1 MARRLMNVR
10 KVVKKDHLEEIEIAS
25 LRKLQPDKPPPSRNA
40 GRSRRTRNVPP
51 TRSAEEIQ
59 TYRVP

>member
-25 LRKLQPDKPPPSRNA
+25 LRKLRPDKPPPS
-40 GRSRRTRNVPP
+40 
-51 TRSAEEIQ
+51 
-59 TYRVP
+59 